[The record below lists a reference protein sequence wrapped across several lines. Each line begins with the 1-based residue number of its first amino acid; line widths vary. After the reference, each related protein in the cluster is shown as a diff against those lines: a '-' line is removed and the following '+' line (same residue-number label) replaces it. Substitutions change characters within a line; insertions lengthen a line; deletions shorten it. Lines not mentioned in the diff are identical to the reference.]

1 MNTDIIKTYKRFD
14 KDMSYLGFQYKVG
27 KEYDKYDDIKF
38 VGKGFIGWKC
48 PIKAWDYCDI
58 AECRFALV
66 EQSGIISENKEGMS
80 LRSSHIK
87 IIAEL
92 TLIDMIKASIEWIKE
107 NASQSTG
114 DDGSRIKSTRYNDN
128 IITNASNSV
137 VYSNGVNATIAC
149 NGMGAKIASLGIDDK
164 IVLNNI
170 LATLVSSGSRVC
182 ISSNSQSS
190 NIISSGSYANISS
203 CGLDSHICSMG
214 TSAIINSSGRYTN
227 ICSLGKN
234 ANIICTGIDNKV
246 RAKIGSLITLTEYKW
261 VHGSKVVDCI
271 KTEKVDG
278 ERIKADTW
286 YQLKDGEFF
295 ETEL

>member
-1 MNTDIIKTYKRFD
+1 MNADIIKTYKRFD
-14 KDMSYLGFQYKVG
+14 KNMSYLGFQYEVG
-27 KEYDKYDDIKF
+27 KEYDVYNGIKF

-48 PIKAWDYCDI
+48 PMKAWDYCDI

-66 EQSGIISENKEGMS
+66 EQSDIISEDKAGMS
-80 LRSSHIK
+80 VHSSHIK
-87 IIAEL
+87 IVAEL
-92 TLIDMIKASIEWIKE
+92 TLIDMIKASIEWIEE

-128 IITNASNSV
+128 IITNVSNSI
-137 VYSNGVNATIAC
+137 VYSNGVNDTIGC
-149 NGMGAKIASLGIDDK
+149 NEMSAKIASLGIDAK
-164 IVLNNI
+164 IVLNDI
-170 LATLVSSGSRVC
+170 LATLVSSGSRVR
-182 ISSNSQSS
+182 ISSNSESS
-190 NIISSGSYANISS
+190 NIISSGSYANIAS
-203 CGLDSHICSMG
+203 CGSNSHICSMG
-214 TSAIINSSGRYTN
+214 ASAIINSIGRYTN

-246 RAKIGSLITLTEYKW
+246 RAKIGSWITLTEYKW

-295 ETEL
+295 ETEF

>member
-1 MNTDIIKTYKRFD
+1 
-14 KDMSYLGFQYKVG
+14 
-27 KEYDKYDDIKF
+27 
-38 VGKGFIGWKC
+38 
-48 PIKAWDYCDI
+48 
-58 AECRFALV
+58 
-66 EQSGIISENKEGMS
+66 
-80 LRSSHIK
+80 
-87 IIAEL
+87 
-92 TLIDMIKASIEWIKE
+92 
-107 NASQSTG
+107 
-114 DDGSRIKSTRYNDN
+114 
-128 IITNASNSV
+128 
-137 VYSNGVNATIAC
+137 
-149 NGMGAKIASLGIDDK
+149 
-164 IVLNNI
+164 
-170 LATLVSSGSRVC
+170 
-182 ISSNSQSS
+182 
-190 NIISSGSYANISS
+190 
-203 CGLDSHICSMG
+203 MG